1 MAFKQKGYS
10 AGEGT
15 GSSRKVTRQA
25 NKQMKQAKLDTFE
38 GNTNLE
44 KKASMAAAKNRAKT
58 AERKA
63 SKVVKKTERKEDR
76 AARVTARGDK
86 RANRKLAKAEKLT
99 GKAGE
104 IKAKSTAKAEKISP
118 TKPKA
123 KVTPKVTPKPKAE
136 VKTARNT
143 GTTYDSAWEKN
154 KDTKAYA
161 KYKGNKAAAVADM
174 KAWNKKNDAKKR
186 AGGGNDATK
195 HSLTKDKGTKGGKP
209 GKGYMG

>member
-1 MAFKQKGYS
+1 MGLFKQKGFD

-25 NKQMKQAKLDTFE
+25 NNQMKQAKLDTFE

-44 KKASMAAAKNRAKT
+44 KKASMAAAKSRAKT

-76 AARVTARGDK
+76 AAIVTARGDK
-86 RANRKLAKAEKLT
+86 RSNRKLAKAEKLT

-118 TKPKA
+118 TKTRTIEPTVKKEESRA
-123 KVTPKVTPKPKAE
+123 KKLTVKKTIEKVPTKRGTGVTYK
-136 VKTARNT
+136 
-143 GTTYDSAWEKN
+143 SAWDADKGN
-154 KDTKAYA
+154 VKS
-161 KYKGNKAAAVADM
+161 KYKTYAAFEKAAVAYNSRKDSKGVM
-174 KAWNKKNDAKKR
+174 SDKNKTAKGPK
-186 AGGGNDATK
+186 K
-195 HSLTKDKGTKGGKP
+195 KDGS
-209 GKGYMG
+209 Y